1 MSALRLG
8 AGLFPTEPIPRMVTL
23 GKQAEEL
30 GFSHVWVGDSHLIW
44 REPFV
49 NMAAIAL
56 NTSKVIIGTGVTNPI
71 TRHPSVLASAYA
83 SLDEMA
89 PGRFAVGIGLGDSS
103 LETMGLK
110 QARRGQL
117 EQAIV
122 QMRNVIEGR
131 EAELQS
137 GKIHINFGRGQ
148 SIPFYLAA
156 SGPRMLELSGEIADG
171 VIILVGV
178 DAGALDQAL
187 ARIEAGARRAN
198 RKLSDLDLVLWVPCA
213 VSDTAARA
221 KDAVKAHVAR
231 IVAHPLPFSLSQE
244 EQEVLD
250 EIRKAYNYYQHM
262 DQKAKQAEV
271 IPDWLVDKFAI
282 AGTSQECAAKV
293 AELRSS
299 GIQQIAIIPYDVGSA
314 DRGETLRLFAKA
326 AKASES

>member
-1 MSALRLG
+1 VTSLQFG
-8 AGLFPTEPIPRMVTL
+8 AGLFPTEAIPRMVAL
-23 GKQAEEL
+23 GKEAENL

-56 NTSKVIIGTGVTNPI
+56 NTSRVIIGTGVTNPI

-110 QARRGQL
+110 QARMGQL
-117 EQAIV
+117 EKAIA
-122 QMRNVIEGR
+122 QMRSVIEGR
-131 EAELQS
+131 EAELES
-137 GKIHINFGRGQ
+137 GKIHINFGRGE

-156 SGPRMLELSGEIADG
+156 SGPKMLELSGRIADG

-178 DAGALDQAL
+178 DSEALDKAL
-187 ARIEAGARRAN
+187 ARIESGATAAG

-213 VSDTAARA
+213 VSDTAPA
-221 KDAVKAHVAR
+221 KEAVKAHVAR
-231 IVAHPLPFSLSQE
+231 VVAHPLPFSLNQD
-244 EQEVLD
+244 EQQVLED
-250 EIRKAYNYYQHM
+250 IRKAYNYYQHM
-262 DQKAKQAEV
+262 DQKASQAQV

-282 AGTSQECAAKV
+282 AGSTEECAAKV
-293 AELRSS
+293 EELRSS
-299 GIQQIAIIPYDVGSA
+299 GIQQVAIIPYNVGTA

-326 AKASES
+326 AGISG

>member
-1 MSALRLG
+1 MTSLRFG
-8 AGLFPTEPIPRMVTL
+8 AGLFPTEAIPRMVAL
-23 GKQAEEL
+23 GREAEDL

-83 SLDEMA
+83 SLDELA

-110 QARRGQL
+110 QARMAQL
-117 EQAIV
+117 EKAIA
-122 QMRNVIEGR
+122 QMRSVIEGR
-131 EAELQS
+131 EAELES
-137 GKIHINFGRGQ
+137 GKIHINFGRGE

-156 SGPRMLELSGEIADG
+156 SGPKMLELSGRIADG

-178 DAGALDQAL
+178 DSKALDQAL
-187 ARIEAGARRAN
+187 AKIESGANAAG

-213 VSDTAARA
+213 VSDTAPAR
-221 KDAVKAHVAR
+221 DAVKAHVAR
-231 IVAHPLPFSLSQE
+231 IVAHPLPFSLNEDE
-244 EQEVLD
+244 ERVLED
-250 EIRKAYNYYQHM
+250 IRKAYNYYQHM
-262 DQKAKQAEV
+262 DQKASQAQV

-282 AGTSQECAAKV
+282 AGKTDECAAKV
-293 AELRSS
+293 EALRSS
-299 GIQQIAIIPYDVGSA
+299 GIQQIAIIPYNVGTA

-326 AKASES
+326 AGISG